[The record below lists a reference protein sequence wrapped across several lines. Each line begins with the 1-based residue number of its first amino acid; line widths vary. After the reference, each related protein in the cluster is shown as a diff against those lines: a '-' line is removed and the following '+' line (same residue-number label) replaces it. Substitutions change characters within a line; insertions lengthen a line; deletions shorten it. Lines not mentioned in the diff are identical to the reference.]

1 MYNSGPQQD
10 TQIKYSEIRMS
21 DNFTAVAQIDAL
33 KTGKMLRV
41 NVAEQNILLANV
53 DGEIYAV
60 EDMCSHEDASLYNG
74 ALKGRCVE
82 CPLHGSHFDLK
93 TGQPQQEPA
102 TEAIKT
108 FNVKI
113 EDQQIWVEL

>member
-1 MYNSGPQQD
+1 MATD
-10 TQIKYSEIRMS
+10 
-21 DNFTAVAQIDAL
+21 FTPVAQLNDL

-41 NVAEQNILLANV
+41 NVGEQNILLANV
-53 DGEIYAV
+53 EDEIYAV

-93 TGQPQQEPA
+93 TGEPQQEPA

-108 FNVKI
+108 FAVKI
-113 EDQQIWVEL
+113 ENDQIWVLV